1 MQFALVLA
9 LVVAGLITLAWSF
22 LFGALLIVAG
32 VLLHA
37 YISKQSEEV
46 FFAWLF
52 MLAGISIAA
61 EVGAD
66 LWRRLF
72 S

>member
-1 MQFALVLA
+1 MQFALVLI
-9 LVVAGLITLAWSF
+9 LVVAGLLALAWSF
-22 LFGALLIVAG
+22 LFGAVLIAAG
-32 VLLHA
+32 VSLHA
-37 YISKQSEEV
+37 YIDKRSEDV

-52 MLAGISIAA
+52 ILAAIGVTV